1 MPFQTKYMLK
11 LSQLSSDY
19 ITAHP
24 RPAPIASW
32 DDFSPADY
40 LLTVKGA
47 PEVLFPRC
55 SHVLVPEGG
64 PPIPLTPDVL
74 GRIVSTQESWAAQ
87 GRRVLVLARK
97 VIREE
102 EIAKGVLK
110 NGQALAELVN
120 ELNEDLVI
128 VGLVGLIDPLKHDI
142 VDTVRCVAMRQ

>member
-1 MPFQTKYMLK
+1 MLK
-11 LSQLSSDY
+11 LSKLSSAY
-19 ITAHP
+19 IDADP

-32 DDFSPADY
+32 DHFSPDDY

-55 SHVLVPEGG
+55 SYVLAPGG
-64 PPIPLTPDVL
+64 GEPLRLTPDVL
-74 GRIVSTQESWAAQ
+74 ERIVSVQDSWAAQ

-102 EIAKGVLK
+102 EISKDARK
-110 NGQALAELVN
+110 NNQTFADLVD

-128 VGLVGLIDPLKHDI
+128 VGLVGLIDPLKEDI
-142 VDTVRCVAMRQ
+142 VDTVR